1 MVRKR
6 KVAAVDDKRKGDLVK
21 IVLPLL
27 ARSHSGKVVQDHSC
41 VQSLVPGVVLVMVI
55 KGSLRMTENWKIA
68 KWRRGNFN

>member
-27 ARSHSGKVVQDHSC
+27 ARSHPGKVVEDHSC
-41 VQSLVPGVVLVMVI
+41 VQALVPGQWCCI
-55 KGSLRMTENWKIA
+55 
-68 KWRRGNFN
+68 GNGTV

>member
-41 VQSLVPGVVLVMVI
+41 VQSLVPGQWCCI
-55 KGSLRMTENWKIA
+55 
-68 KWRRGNFN
+68 GNGN

>member
-27 ARSHSGKVVQDHSC
+27 TRSHPGKVVEDHPC
-41 VQSLVPGVVLVMVI
+41 VQALVPAHQISI
-55 KGSLRMTENWKIA
+55 KYETTFVQDIL
-68 KWRRGNFN
+68 

>member
-27 ARSHSGKVVQDHSC
+27 TRSHPGKVVEDHSC
-41 VQSLVPGVVLVMVI
+41 VQALVPGQWCCI
-55 KGSLRMTENWKIA
+55 
-68 KWRRGNFN
+68 GNGTV